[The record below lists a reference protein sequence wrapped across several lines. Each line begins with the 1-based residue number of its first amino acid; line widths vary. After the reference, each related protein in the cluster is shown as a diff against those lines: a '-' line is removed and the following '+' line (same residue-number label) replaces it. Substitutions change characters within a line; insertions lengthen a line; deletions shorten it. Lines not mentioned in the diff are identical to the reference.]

1 LRLEDLTPDHI
12 RKAVAL
18 YVERAW
24 ADVTGEV
31 TSMRFNLT
39 RLEGKDTLEELFE
52 EFDEPGEGS
61 GERTQERYT
70 LRLGNSRYPFM
81 KFVVQEYLVD
91 QEYFFSVDTHDDFD
105 VGADHP
111 DHEDW
116 LALKEAN
123 RKLKSEIEAAWHEA
137 GLPTHEDLRL
147 LAEGIAELEED
158 TAHKGRILVVDD
170 EVDVAKSV
178 EALLVA
184 RGYEVELAH
193 DGVSVLEMLAEGAL
207 PDLVLLDLAM
217 PELDGEEVLRR
228 MRVDERLRGLPV
240 LLATA
245 SAIDLDTMPRVAGF
259 LRKPYPKEVL
269 FAMLDPLIESG
280 S

>member
-24 ADVTGEV
+24 TEFPGEA
-31 TSMRFNLT
+31 TAMRFNIT
-39 RLEGKDTLEELFE
+39 RLEGKDTLEELFK

-70 LRLGNSRYPFM
+70 LRLGNSRYAFM

-91 QEYFFSVDTHDDFD
+91 QEYFFSIDTHDDFE
-105 VGADHP
+105 VGVDHP
-111 DHEDW
+111 DHEEW
-116 LALKEAN
+116 VALKEAN
-123 RKLKSEIEAAWHEA
+123 RELKVEIESAWHAA

-158 TAHKGRILVVDD
+158 TTHKGRIFVVDD

-178 EALLVA
+178 QALLEA

-228 MRVDERLRGLPV
+228 MRADERLRVIPV

-269 FAMLDPLIESG
+269 FAMLDSLLDSG

>member
-12 RKAVAL
+12 RKAVSL
-18 YVERAW
+18 YVELAW
-24 ADVTGEV
+24 AEVSGEV
-31 TSMRFNLT
+31 TAMRFNIA
-39 RLEGKDTLEELFE
+39 RLEGKDTLEELFK
-52 EFDEPGEGS
+52 EFEEPGEGS

-81 KFVVQEYLVD
+81 KFVVQEYLVEE
-91 QEYFFSVDTHDDFD
+91 EYFFSVDTHDDFE
-105 VGADHP
+105 VGEDHP
-111 DHEDW
+111 DHGEW
-116 LALKEAN
+116 TSLKESNRALKA
-123 RKLKSEIEAAWHEA
+123 KIEEAWHAE
-137 GLPTHEDLRL
+137 GLPTHEDLLL
-147 LAEGIAELEED
+147 LAEGIAEQEQD
-158 TAHKGRILVVDD
+158 TSRRGKILVVDD

-178 EALLVA
+178 EALLEA

-193 DGVSVLEMLAEGAL
+193 DGVSVLEMLTEADL

-228 MRVDERLRGLPV
+228 MRADDRLRELPV

-259 LRKPYPKEVL
+259 LRKPYPRGVL
-269 FAMLDPLIESG
+269 FAMLDTLLEGG